1 MMVATVFV
9 VACEMERWRW
19 RWKEEVVEGESDRR
33 LWQKIQAREVAAAL
47 EASPLAA
54 AAAHRRNHHHPNTRE
69 VMVVQTCCEK

>member
-1 MMVATVFV
+1 MKIKQKKKMIV
-9 VACEMERWRW
+9 MIMR

-54 AAAHRRNHHHPNTRE
+54 AAHRNHHHPNTRE